1 MMCLN
6 IMLAT
11 LSWLEFVSP
20 SPLVLAL
27 GVACIF
33 VVVAIPYAASRGQLH
48 IPGYVGLALASF
60 IAAFI
65 LGRISGT
72 KSVHGTHTGLGLAIA
87 CFLLAA
93 VAVGSVIAL
102 FFYRDRAE
110 P

>member
-1 MMCLN
+1 MS
-6 IMLAT
+6 AT

-33 VVVAIPYAASRGQLH
+33 VVVAVPYAASRGRLH

-72 KSVHGTHTGLGLAIA
+72 HSVSGTRTGLGLAIA

-110 P
+110 